1 MDKNKLE
8 KLLLFIAEIAEMRDN
23 EWFKSKLLL
32 RLGSESKGF
41 GNSSLDEIYEFC
53 IEMIIKDQATRF
65 YQGFKIN
72 TIKESLIQDFIRME
86 RFRRK
91 DGFEDFCL
99 AGFQQVEAIVN
110 FLVSSPSFLEK
121 FNSLKNS
128 PSVLKF
134 DPLTKQFIRSGNP
147 TVQKLIFNTNDQ
159 LTLNESLKKQ
169 PIDWYF
175 NHRLRAVLYFF
186 YFNEELKFNANEYES
201 IYTIGNQLY
210 IIRNTNHRGG
220 NSSEYQDRIKEE
232 IMSNFN
238 RYYFK
243 FLGFLEDFVFKVNN
257 GLETT

>member
-1 MDKNKLE
+1 MDKNNLE
-8 KLLLFIAEIAEMRDN
+8 KLIKLIEEISKIPGN
-23 EWFKSKLLL
+23 EWFKNRLLIL
-32 RLGSESKGF
+32 LGSESQGL

-72 TIKESLIQDFIRME
+72 SIKESLIQDFTRME

-91 DGFEDFCL
+91 DDFEDFCL

-110 FLVSSPSFLEK
+110 FLVSDPSFLSK
-121 FNSLKNS
+121 FNTYRNL
-128 PSVLKF
+128 PSTSKINKE
-134 DPLTKQFIRSGNP
+134 TKQFFRDGNQ
-147 TVQKLIFNTNDQ
+147 TVQNMIFMNND
-159 LTLNESLKKQ
+159 LVKINEFLKKQ
-169 PIDWYF
+169 PIDWFF

-186 YFNEELKFNANEYES
+186 YFNGELKFNSNELES
-201 IYTIGNQLY
+201 VFNTGNQLY

-220 NSSEYQDRIKEE
+220 SSSDYQERIKID

-243 FLGFLEDFVFKVNN
+243 FLGFLEDFVFKINN
-257 GLETT
+257 NL